1 MSTFHYHPVLRA
13 ELERMAAVVFE
24 VAPVD
29 LDSVERWMRAQLLLA
44 GKDTGPIEV
53 RILGNERVED
63 FWDTL
68 AIRDT
73 IARAWDRPGPDD
85 VYRIEIRGQIS

>member
-1 MSTFHYHPVLRA
+1 MSKFRYHPVLRA
-13 ELERMAAVVFE
+13 ELERMAAVIFDI
-24 VAPVD
+24 APID

-53 RILGNERVED
+53 RILGREKTDD

-68 AIRDT
+68 TIRDT
-73 IARAWDRPGPDD
+73 IDRAWNRDD
-85 VYRIEIRGQIS
+85 EVFRIEIRGEIS